1 MPGPNYLPILL
12 LLSLTPPPSSPA
24 EVEFFERKIRP
35 VLVEHCQGCHGEKKQ
50 QASLRLD
57 SRDGLLK
64 GSDTG
69 PVIVAG
75 KPQASRLWQV
85 MQHDGEVA
93 MPPKAKLP
101 DAVLADFRVW
111 IERGA
116 AWPATTTAPK
126 PEAWRSHWAFQPLR
140 APSGDLRASKALDDV
155 IAARHLE
162 RRLTPAA
169 RADRRTLVRRATF
182 DLHGL
187 PPTFEQVQAFLSNP
201 APDDAAFAQLVDELL
216 ASPRFGQ
223 RWGRHWLDLARYAD
237 ERGYIGVGVDRVYPF
252 AWTYRDYVIA
262 AFNRD
267 LPYDR
272 FLQEQLAADLLPEQ
286 DDPGPLAALGF
297 FTVGRRFIGNIHD
310 IIDDR
315 IDVLTRTTLGLT
327 VTCARCHDHKYDPLS
342 MQDYYGLYGVFASTH
357 EPDLEQMPL
366 LVRQPTGPR
375 YEEFARE
382 LDRLKAERAKFE
394 ADHAEMKAKE
404 PRKFEEQV
412 KPFDNRIRQHY
423 AKHPGAPPRAMV
435 LRDNAKPHEPVV
447 FLRGNPHQ
455 RGPKAARQFLRFLA
469 PEQQPFSQGS
479 GRLELAR
486 QITRPDNPLTA
497 RVYVN
502 RVWDYLLGQPLV
514 PTTSDFGLRSEPP
527 LYPELLDALAAG
539 FIQDG
544 WSTKR
549 LIRRIMLTQAYQ
561 RRAEADPATHAADPD
576 GRLLTRQLRR
586 RLDFEALRDSL
597 LFVAG
602 QLDDALGGPAID
614 LFRPPYSRRRTVYAF
629 IDRQN
634 LPGVFR
640 TFDFAIPDTHAPRRF
655 TTTVPQQALFL
666 MNSPLV
672 HEQAKHL
679 AARLDA
685 GADAATRIRQLY
697 RLVLARDPTPGEVL
711 LAQGFLT
718 GGEGPPSPD
727 SWEQLA
733 QTLLMSNEFL
743 HVD

>member
-1 MPGPNYLPILL
+1 
-12 LLSLTPPPSSPA
+12 
-24 EVEFFERKIRP
+24 VEFFERQIRP

-57 SRDGLLK
+57 SREGLLK
-64 GSDTG
+64 GSDAG

-75 KPQASRLWQV
+75 NPEASRLWQV
-85 MQHDGEVA
+85 LQHTGEVA

-101 DAVLADFRVW
+101 DAVLADIRVW

-116 AWPATTTAPK
+116 AWPAAAAAPK
-126 PEAWRSHWAFQPLR
+126 PEVWRSHWAFQPLR
-140 APSGDLRASKALDDV
+140 PPPGDLRSPKIVDDL
-155 IAARHLE
+155 IAARHRE
-162 RRLTPAA
+162 RGLTPAA
-169 RADRRTLVRRATF
+169 RADRRTLIRRATF

-187 PPTFEQVQAFLSNP
+187 PPTYEQVQAFLNNP
-201 APDDAAFAQLVDELL
+201 APDAAAFAQLVDELL

-272 FLQEQLAADLLPEQ
+272 FLQEQIAADLLPEQ
-286 DDPGPLAALGF
+286 DNPGPLAALGF
-297 FTVGRRFIGNIHD
+297 FTIGRRFIGNIHD

-327 VTCARCHDHKYDPLS
+327 VTCARCHDHKYDPVT
-342 MQDYYGLYGVFASTH
+342 MKDYYGLYGIFASTH
-357 EPDLEQMPL
+357 EPDLEQLPL
-366 LVRQPTGPR
+366 LVKEPSGPR

-382 LDRLKAERAKFE
+382 LERLKAERAKFE

-404 PRKFEEQV
+404 PRKFEEQI

-435 LRDNAKPHEPVV
+435 LRDNPQPHEPVV

-455 RGPKAARQFLRFLA
+455 PGPKTARQFLAFLS
-469 PEQQPFSQGS
+469 PEPRPFTQGS
-479 GRLELAR
+479 GRLELAQ

-502 RVWDYLLGQPLV
+502 RVWDHLLGQPLV
-514 PTTSDFGLRSEPP
+514 PTTSDFGVRSEPP

-549 LIRRIMLTQAYQ
+549 LLRRIMLSQAYQ
-561 RRAEADPATHAADPD
+561 RQAEVDAATLAADPD

-602 QLDDALGGPAID
+602 RLDDALGGPSVD

-634 LPGVFR
+634 LPGVLR
-640 TFDFAIPDTHAPRRF
+640 TFDFALPDTHAPRRF

-666 MNSPLV
+666 MNHPFV
-672 HEQAKHL
+672 FEQAKHL
-679 AARLDA
+679 TARLDA
-685 GADAATRIRQLY
+685 EADTATRIRQLY
-697 RLVLARDPTPGEVL
+697 RLVLVRDPSPGEVL

-718 GGEGPPSPD
+718 GGVGPPTTAA
-727 SWEQLA
+727 WEHLA